1 MEMLD
6 QLADA
11 VVCDGLGAAGR
22 SEHAYCFVHRLSL
35 PFCNMTLEDVCA
47 SLGITR
53 ERARQIENRILAR
66 RSSAGPFFDGGLLD
80 RAIDTLTYLDFYD
93 EVPKALIVEGLTKD
107 SNWDLKAL
115 LRLASL
121 MNADHQL
128 LRIHEID
135 ARMTANSMSV
145 KLLQTAI
152 DELRDA
158 NGLISKQVLFS
169 RVPKAMH
176 LGEKIF
182 EQLRANLNFAEHG
195 DLVLAPKSK
204 NPSIRSAFY
213 SQLSLAPE
221 FSLTPE
227 EVVEGARRRQ
237 RSRGKGLNGTS
248 IDTAACVAALFPEFQ
263 FDQMNRMV
271 RLVEQCEPSFDDEIQ
286 TDSMIQFVYRQE
298 GYSAHVYDVIAD
310 AIDKGQN
317 ITSVG
322 IYLNYEP
329 RIRTVDNIVSIVGR
343 SASPQLTEKLKR
355 RAALVYQEGRQYLDI
370 DINSLRGTFQLNPLW
385 VRSGYWYIPSGLN
398 QLLGLSLSLECCL
411 CTGNPQTFRIERPN
425 ATGRF
430 SINTNF
436 TNHLVVEH
444 RIGSMRSVP
453 IRILGD
459 TMYIGR

>member
-1 MEMLD
+1 MEKLD

-11 VVCDGLGAAGR
+11 VVRDGLGAVGR
-22 SEHAYCFVHRLSL
+22 SAHAYCFTHRLSL
-35 PFCNMTLEDVCA
+35 PFCNMTLEDVGA

-53 ERARQIENRILAR
+53 ERARQIENSI
-66 RSSAGPFFDGGLLD
+66 RSQRSKAGAFFDGGLLD
-80 RAIDTLTYLDFYD
+80 RAIDTLTYLDFYN
-93 EVPKALIVEGLTKD
+93 EVPRALIAEGFTED
-107 SNWDLKAL
+107 SNWDLEAL

-121 MNADHQL
+121 MNADHQR
-128 LRIHEID
+128 LRLQEID
-135 ARMTANSMSV
+135 ARMKANSVSV
-145 KLLQTAI
+145 KLLHTAI
-152 DELRDA
+152 EELRDA

-169 RVPKAMH
+169 RAPKTMH
-176 LGEKIF
+176 LGERIF
-182 EQLRANLNFAEHG
+182 EELHASLNFAEHG
-195 DLVLAPKSK
+195 DLVFAPKSK

-213 SQLSLAPE
+213 AQLSLAPE

-237 RSRGKGLNGTS
+237 KGRGKGLNGTS
-248 IDTAACVAALFPEFQ
+248 LDISACVAALFPEFH

-271 RLVEQCEPSFDDEIQ
+271 RLAEQCEPSFDDKTQ
-286 TDSMIQFVYRQE
+286 TDSVVQFVFRQE
-298 GYSAHVYDVIAD
+298 GYSAHVYDVLAD

-317 ITSVG
+317 IASIG

-343 SASPQLTEKLKR
+343 SPSPQLTEKLKR

-370 DINSLRGTFQLNPLW
+370 DLNSLRGTLQLNPLW
-385 VRSGYWYIPSGLN
+385 VRSGYWYIPSGIN

-411 CTGNPQTFRIERPN
+411 CTGNPQTFRVERPN

-436 TNHLVVEH
+436 TNHLIVEH
-444 RIGSMRSVP
+444 RIGSMRPVP
-453 IRILGD
+453 IRIVGD